1 MTAGPP
7 LTRSGGILSRRVL
20 IALFVVL
27 LPAVTPRIY
36 ASDEVQ
42 WFAFLRSL
50 WFDHDVSFENEYEY
64 FEAKGIAKEWG
75 FRETHLQ
82 SVTETGHRLN
92 YGTVGCAL
100 LWAPFYAVGDAT
112 ARLLRAAGY
121 PVAVDG
127 YSRPYI
133 AAVCYGSAFYGF
145 AALMLSMTIANRLI
159 GIPAGVAAVAVWF
172 GTPLFFYMY
181 LAPVFAHACSAFA
194 VALFLFTWLNVRRRW
209 SPRGLAALGAA
220 AALMV
225 MVREQ
230 DMFFVCGP
238 ILDFGI
244 DAFTGNHH
252 PRRLAALIGAATAGL
267 TTAALTYLPQAIV
280 YLRLNGRI
288 GPSRLVTRKMYWTA
302 PHALS
307 VLFSPEHG
315 LSFWTPLAAL
325 GIVGL
330 LAFWMASGAST
341 TLSSPDRRRIAGC
354 LVVMAALQVYVA
366 GSVDSWTVAGAF
378 GQRRFVSLTA
388 ILVVG
393 LAALWQLSANRTT
406 LRAVTVAA
414 IVVGIWWNVGL
425 MAQFGLHTMDRQ
437 RLTLADNAR
446 QTFVELPM
454 TTPALAWRYL
464 TDRTSFYNQPRR

>member
-100 LWAPFYAVGDAT
+100 LWTPFYAIGDVT
-112 ARLLRAAGY
+112 ARLLRTAGY

-133 AAVCYGSAFYGF
+133 ASLCYGSAFYGF

-159 GIPAGVAAVAVWF
+159 GIPAAVAAVAVWF

-194 VALFLFTWLNVRRRW
+194 VALFLFTWLNVRSRW
-209 SPRGLAALGAA
+209 SARGLAGLGAV

-238 ILDFGI
+238 ILDFSI
-244 DAFTGNHH
+244 DAFTGDHH
-252 PRRLAALIGAATAGL
+252 PRRLARLIGAAAAGL
-267 TTAALTYLPQAIV
+267 MTAALTYLPQAIV
-280 YLRLNGRI
+280 YMRLNGRI

-307 VLFSPEHG
+307 VLFSREHG
-315 LSFWTPLAAL
+315 LFFWTPLAAL

-330 LAFWMASGAST
+330 FAFWMAGGTST
-341 TLSSPDRRRIAGC
+341 TLSSADRRRIAGC
-354 LVVMAALQVYVA
+354 LLVMAALQVYVA

-393 LAALWQLSANRTT
+393 LAALWRLFANRTAF
-406 LRAVTVAA
+406 RAITAAA
-414 IVVGIWWNVGL
+414 IVLGVWWNFGL

-464 TDRTSFYNQPRR
+464 TDRASFYNQPRR